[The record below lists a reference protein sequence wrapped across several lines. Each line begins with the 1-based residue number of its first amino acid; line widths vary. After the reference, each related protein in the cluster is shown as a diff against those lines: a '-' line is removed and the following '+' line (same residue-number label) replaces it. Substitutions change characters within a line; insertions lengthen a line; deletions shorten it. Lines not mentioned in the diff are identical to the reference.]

1 VDAFIPINARLS
13 IPAAELVFRAT
24 RSGGP
29 GGQHVNTSSTRIEL
43 VFDVAQSP
51 SLSGAQRQRL
61 LEALAPRL
69 DKAGLLR
76 IVAQTERSQ
85 SANRDE
91 AIRRFRSLL
100 AAALRPRKQRVATA
114 PTHASRERR
123 YQSKQR
129 RGSVKRQRGRVRREE
144 D

>member
-1 VDAFIPINARLS
+1 MDALIPINARLS
-13 IPAAELVFRAT
+13 IPATELVFRAS

-51 SLSGAQRQRL
+51 SLSESQRHRL
-61 LEALAPRL
+61 LQELAPRL

-76 IVAQTERSQ
+76 IVSQSERSQ

-91 AIRRFRSLL
+91 AVRRFRSLL
-100 AAALRPRKQRVATA
+100 AAALRPRKQRVATG
-114 PTHASRERR
+114 PTRASRERR
-123 YQSKQR
+123 HQSKQR
-129 RGSVKRQRGRVRREE
+129 RGSVKRQRGRVRTDE